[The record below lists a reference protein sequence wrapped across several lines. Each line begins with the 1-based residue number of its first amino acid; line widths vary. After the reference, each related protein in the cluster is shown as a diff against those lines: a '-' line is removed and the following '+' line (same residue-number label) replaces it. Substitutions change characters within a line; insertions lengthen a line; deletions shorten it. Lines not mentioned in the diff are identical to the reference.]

1 MPKPRK
7 LPSES
12 ILRKWVEVEGL
23 SHGEIVF
30 RVKEETGEDVSRSSV
45 SAALS
50 RAGYTHRVRYGEEI
64 PWPRISV
71 DHNASFPLFMLRT
84 QARLNRGLPV
94 KERDEARLE
103 EWKKELKEKN
113 LVVHYEPRSPEG
125 WFYTEARP
133 DIDTGL
139 VRIPDEE
146 EREPA

>member
-23 SHGEIVF
+23 THAEIVD
-30 RVKEETGEDVSRSSV
+30 RIKEETGEEVSRSSV

-50 RAGYTHRVRYGEEI
+50 RAGYTRRVRYDAEI
-64 PWPRISV
+64 PWPKISV

-84 QARLNRGLPV
+84 QARINRGLPV
-94 KERDEARLE
+94 KGRDRSRLE
-103 EWKKELKEKN
+103 EWKKELKDKG

-125 WFYTEARP
+125 WFYVPARP
-133 DIDTGL
+133 GIDTGL
-139 VRIPDEE
+139 VRVPDDFE
-146 EREPA
+146 AQSA

>member
-23 SHGEIVF
+23 THAEIVD
-30 RVKEETGEDVSRSSV
+30 RIREESGHEVSRSSV

-50 RAGYTHRVRYGEEI
+50 RAGYTHRVRYDDEI
-64 PWPRISV
+64 PWPKISV

-84 QARLNRGLPV
+84 QARINRGLPV
-94 KERDEARLE
+94 KKRDKARLE
-103 EWKKELKEKN
+103 EWKQELRNEG

-125 WFYTEARP
+125 WFYVKARP
-133 DIDTGL
+133 GIDTGL
-139 VRIPDEE
+139 VRVPDGT
-146 EREPA
+146 ERQSA